1 MEENI
6 DKANENA
13 NINNS
18 FDSCS
23 NSNSFRKN
31 ILGTNNNLS
40 KSFANLTGNNLEGL
54 EENNNDNKDIKIK
67 KKKKIKI

>member
-6 DKANENA
+6 DKDNENA

-31 ILGTNNNLS
+31 IVKLNIYILKGPI
-40 KSFANLTGNNLEGL
+40 SFLLDLFN
-54 EENNNDNKDIKIK
+54 
-67 KKKKIKI
+67 